1 MKKSISCIMA
11 FKKVVVRKKR
21 GVGKKIKKGNLNAL
35 LGGIKKKR
43 KKRKKGKKKA
53 KWIRL

>member
-1 MKKSISCIMA
+1 MA

-35 LGGIKKKR
+35 LGGLKKKR